1 VAEEGRTICI
11 MKTEQRAEEIGTEG
25 CGRKGKGD
33 MYNRNGTGAEKNW
46 QVRAGGGGSMLPLL
60 PCNSN
65 RRRRMVKRKRQ
76 KRMMFIVQKEGVI
89 YTMIQG
95 RSEEA

>member
-1 VAEEGRTICI
+1 MTTQLRFGVVGEVPAT
-11 MKTEQRAEEIGTEG
+11 
-25 CGRKGKGD
+25 
-33 MYNRNGTGAEKNW
+33 N
-46 QVRAGGGGSMLPLL
+46 VVV
-60 PCNSN
+60 CNSN